1 MVMDNNA
8 PTRAPIAL
16 SNVNSANA
24 FAGHAWTPL
33 GRQIT
38 GVGIGAYKD
47 DYAVI
52 VLNQPVPDI
61 VVAQPVSLPGVGQ
74 AVNVWENQRSL
85 TLTGYGTV
93 VWGNSTSTGIS
104 GTDSN
109 GQLISNTGAGNI
121 LGLRQK
127 MTVTMKVISI
137 NLWNIEESMNFALVD
152 GTACNGDSGSGFIDA
167 QNPGGPVLV
176 STVSQGDFNC
186 RAVNTST
193 RIDTIEFKK
202 FLVDKLSQ
210 QP

>member
-1 MVMDNNA
+1 
-8 PTRAPIAL
+8 
-16 SNVNSANA
+16 
-24 FAGHAWTPL
+24 
-33 GRQIT
+33 
-38 GVGIGAYKD
+38 
-47 DYAVI
+47 
-52 VLNQPVPDI
+52 
-61 VVAQPVSLPGVGQ
+61 
-74 AVNVWENQRSL
+74 
-85 TLTGYGTV
+85 
-93 VWGNSTSTGIS
+93 
-104 GTDSN
+104 
-109 GQLISNTGAGNI
+109 
-121 LGLRQK
+121 

-193 RIDTIEFKK
+193 RIDTIEFKN